1 MVHGILPGRLKR
13 QCLMAYPPAAERAGS
28 KELRSVL
35 WIVWGVALWVIVS
48 VLLSLFLALVVIRTR
63 RQRKKRDGEDQ

>member
-1 MVHGILPGRLKR
+1 MVHGHPSGRLNR
-13 QCLMAYPPAAERAGS
+13 QCLMAYPPAVKRAGS
-28 KELRSVL
+28 KELRRVL

-48 VLLSLFLALVVIRTR
+48 ILLSLFLALVVIRTR

>member
-1 MVHGILPGRLKR
+1 
-13 QCLMAYPPAAERAGS
+13 
-28 KELRSVL
+28 
-35 WIVWGVALWVIVS
+35 VALWVIVS

>member
-1 MVHGILPGRLKR
+1 M
-13 QCLMAYPPAAERAGS
+13 
-28 KELRSVL
+28 L